1 MERRSTR
8 NSSVRD
14 RERSASLAT
23 TKAGPVDVPP
33 KERKRKPRQGI
44 QQDAGVAETRE
55 SRESRESR
63 EGSSDTNLTDETDL
77 SSDRSTPIPEEAT
90 NQIVVSVAKKTKIS
104 EKIIIDAFSK
114 KDVTLPSQIR

>member
-14 RERSASLAT
+14 RERSATLAT
-23 TKAGPVDVPP
+23 TKAGPVDVSL

-44 QQDAGVAETRE
+44 QQDAGVA
-55 SRESRESR
+55 ESRESR

-104 EKIIIDAFSK
+104 EKTVVDALSK
-114 KDVTLPSQIR
+114 KDVPLPSRIR

>member
-14 RERSASLAT
+14 RERSATLAT
-23 TKAGPVDVPP
+23 TKAGPVDVPL

-44 QQDAGVAETRE
+44 QQDAGVVEP
-55 SRESRESR
+55 RESR

-104 EKIIIDAFSK
+104 EKTVVDALSK
-114 KDVTLPSQIR
+114 KDVPLPSRIR

>member
-14 RERSASLAT
+14 RERSATLAT
-23 TKAGPVDVPP
+23 TKAGPVDVSL
-33 KERKRKPRQGI
+33 KERKRKPRQGL
-44 QQDAGVAETRE
+44 QQDAVVAET
-55 SRESRESR
+55 RESRESR

-104 EKIIIDAFSK
+104 EKTVVDALSK
-114 KDVTLPSQIR
+114 KDVPLPSRVR

>member
-14 RERSASLAT
+14 RERSATLAT
-23 TKAGPVDVPP
+23 TKAGPVDVPL

-44 QQDAGVAETRE
+44 QQDAGVAEPRE
-55 SRESRESR
+55 DR

-104 EKIIIDAFSK
+104 EKTVVDALSK
-114 KDVTLPSQIR
+114 KDVPLPSRIR